1 MNRLKN
7 AVVNSELKAS
17 IEKEAVEQFSRPAEV
32 KDINRLPL
40 QPKTQ
45 PQRERESRPEIQ
57 DFHSAVDLDYDEA
70 ENELLPLAYETE
82 ALKKQDVQAK
92 ITKMNAQLALED
104 ESKRRKDMRS
114 KQQM

>member
-32 KDINRLPL
+32 KDISRLPL

-92 ITKMNAQLALED
+92 ITKMNAQLALEE